1 MLISFSCIR
10 GSLIF
15 DVQIRPSN
23 ICRNTR
29 LTKEGRRCTGRL
41 LSWQR
46 GRSDAPALLGK
57 PARHA
62 ALGFCRK
69 RWRAPQTPASP
80 SPAPSSHTTGW
91 AHASPAAGKRDLLPP
106 GRPWEGFRSRACERR
121 LACPSAYEPFPA
133 RRLCRSPRKG
143 RSQRAVMDR
152 DRLGPAPATGA
163 GRPKAVSS
171 TRYVIHSAEK

>member
-10 GSLIF
+10 GRLIF

-46 GRSDAPALLGK
+46 GRSDAPAPLGK
-57 PARHA
+57 PAHHA

-91 AHASPAAGKRDLLPP
+91 AHASPAAGKRDLLPESGNSNQSVND
-106 GRPWEGFRSRACERR
+106 GRPRC
-121 LACPSAYEPFPA
+121 CPLVPVH
-133 RRLCRSPRKG
+133 L
-143 RSQRAVMDR
+143 
-152 DRLGPAPATGA
+152 
-163 GRPKAVSS
+163 VSS
-171 TRYVIHSAEK
+171 VLEPLQRGRYFMRQTVLRTSGQFKRSSLEPSDFRL